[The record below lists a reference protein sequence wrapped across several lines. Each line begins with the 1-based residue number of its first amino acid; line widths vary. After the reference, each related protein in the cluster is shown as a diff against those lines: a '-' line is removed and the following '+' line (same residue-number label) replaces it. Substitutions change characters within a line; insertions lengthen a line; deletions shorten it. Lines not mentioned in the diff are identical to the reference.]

1 MLDPFPRWLLA
12 LTAIVAIAAI
22 SVGIK
27 DHLQQKNATSETS
40 IFTPNDVSPKAA
52 RGHKKATSAKIR
64 RLPTSAIEKSASA
77 TALIAGDDLTTGFV
91 SKEFARTGANPTIV
105 IGNDTRTV
113 AAQAALDEAELA
125 GDPDNR
131 SHEELPSLALPGSS
145 ACLPLPNLTKPGDV
159 DAPYYENWAREY
171 CGDSALLL
179 RP

>member
-40 IFTPNDVSPKAA
+40 IFRPNDVSPKAA

-77 TALIAGDDLTTGFV
+77 TALIAGDDLTTGLV
-91 SKEFARTGANPTIV
+91 SKEFARTGANPTLV
-105 IGNDTRTV
+105 IGDTRTV

-145 ACLPLPNLTKPGDV
+145 ACLPLPNLTKPCDV